1 MDRRVPPL
9 AVLALAVLTAALV
22 LVAPTPTPAAASTC
36 RDRTNIPHWS
46 QKALD
51 RLGWQTQIHSPSQAQ
66 VTPRGQT
73 IALDVAADPANG
85 GYVAARI
92 TEINTSVPIADRTF
106 CWKPTVDRDVEVSY
120 QLRFTQAQVAQGWTQ
135 NMILWN
141 APMADPALPE
151 PPLPLTAFGVSRSM
165 GQYTA
170 VVVQGLNLATFS
182 ADVYATP
189 AMPSWLKA
197 DEWHQVDM
205 RVAVDRVTIHVT
217 QDGQSVVV
225 ADVPLAYRPTAT
237 GMEFSVDN
245 EMVPGMYVPV
255 TTPDGAEI
263 AFYRA
268 GYAPARP

>member
-1 MDRRVPPL
+1 MARRTPPL
-9 AVLALAVLTAALV
+9 VALALAALTVALV
-22 LVAPTPTPAAASTC
+22 LISPAPAPAAASSC
-36 RDRTNIPHWS
+36 RDRTNIQHWS
-46 QKALD
+46 QKALE
-51 RLGWQTQIHSPSQAQ
+51 RLGWQTQIHSPGQAQ

-73 IALDVAADPANG
+73 IALDVAADPTNTS
-85 GYVAARI
+85 YVAARI
-92 TEINTSVPIADRTF
+92 TEIDTSVPIVERTF
-106 CWKPTVDRDVEVSY
+106 CWKPTTDRDVEVSY

-135 NMILWN
+135 NMVLWN
-141 APMADPALPE
+141 APMADPARPE

-197 DEWHQVDM
+197 DKWHQVDM
-205 RVAVDRVTIHVT
+205 RVAVDRVTISVT
-217 QDGQSVVV
+217 QAGQSAVV
-225 ADVPLAYRPTAT
+225 ADVPLAHAPTAT

-268 GYAPARP
+268 GYVPSQR